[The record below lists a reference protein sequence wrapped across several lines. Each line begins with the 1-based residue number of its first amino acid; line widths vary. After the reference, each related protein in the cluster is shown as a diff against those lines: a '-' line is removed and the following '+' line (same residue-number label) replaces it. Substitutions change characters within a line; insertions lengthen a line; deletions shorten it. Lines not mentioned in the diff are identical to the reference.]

1 MRKCRNKVVVLITLE
16 NEWIYEEEEIQ
27 KGNLT
32 LSGLAQI
39 RSQHM
44 GNLNSTHS
52 FPNILNDDL
61 V

>member
-1 MRKCRNKVVVLITLE
+1 MVVLITLE